1 MALKGNQ
8 RILRPEPIQWR
19 FYTVLGVIGMVFFA
33 LVGRAAWIQVLEPD
47 RLRHEGDLRSVR
59 VAHDEV
65 QRGNITDRNGHELA
79 VSVPVQTVWA
89 DPLRLHDG
97 DGLADM
103 RRWQALAEV
112 FQTSVDSLI
121 ERVND
126 PSRRF
131 VYLKRMVTPAVAD
144 YVRQLNIPGVY
155 LKNES
160 RRFYPTGEIN
170 AHLLGVTNID
180 GQGIDGIEAVYDGL
194 LTGTPGQRRYRK
206 DGQGRI
212 VEELEVRQAELP
224 QNLRL
229 SIDQRIQALAY
240 RELKKA
246 VSYHGASSGS
256 LVVLDV
262 HTGEVLAMANS
273 PSYNPNNRQAM
284 QPHQMRNRAITDTFE
299 PGSTVKPLV
308 YLGALRQGIIEPE
321 TMINTSPGWLRIGGR
336 RVSDLRNYGEVS
348 ASEALARSS
357 NIATTRLALQLDLE
371 DLIGVYADAGFGND
385 TGVNLI
391 GESMGMLSHRQRW
404 SDFEIAAFSYGY
416 GLSATTLQLAQMYAV
431 LGNGGIQRP
440 LSVLAVDTPHEGRR
454 VFPESATRDVLRM
467 MEGVVSRDGTGSRA
481 RVRGY
486 RVAGKTGTTRK
497 AIPGGYGDEYV
508 GLFAGLLPASD
519 PRIAIAVMINEPDGD
534 TYHGGSVAA
543 PLFATIAEGSM
554 RILNVPPDDINP
566 NTIRAAG
573 FVGGRND

>member
-1 MALKGNQ
+1 MAVKRNQ

-19 FYTVLGVIGMVFFA
+19 FFTMLGVIGVVFMA

-79 VSVPVQTVWA
+79 ISVPVQTIWA
-89 DPLRLHDG
+89 DPMRMHEA

-112 FQTSVDSLI
+112 FQTPVETLVA
-121 ERVND
+121 RVEN

-170 AHLLGVTNID
+170 AHLLGITNID
-180 GQGIDGIEAVYDGL
+180 GQGIDGIEAVYDGM

-206 DGQGRI
+206 DGQGRVI
-212 VEELEVRQAELP
+212 EELEVRQALQP
-224 QNLRL
+224 QNVQL
-229 SIDQRIQALAY
+229 SIDQRIQTLAY

-273 PSYNPNNRQAM
+273 PSYNPNNRQSM
-284 QPHQMRNRAITDTFE
+284 LPHQMRNRAITDTFE

-308 YLGALRQGIIEPE
+308 ILEALRQGIIEKDS
-321 TMINTSPGWLRIGGR
+321 TINTSPGWMRIGGR
-336 RVSDLRNYGEVS
+336 RVSDLRNLGELTIAEV
-348 ASEALARSS
+348 LAQSS
-357 NIATTRLALQLDLE
+357 NVATSRLALDMDLE
-371 DLIGVYADAGFGND
+371 DLIATYAAAGFGND
-385 TGVNLI
+385 TGINLL
-391 GESMGMLSHRQRW
+391 GESMGQLSHRNRW

-416 GLSATTLQLAQMYAV
+416 GLGTTTLQLAQMYAI

-440 LSVLAVDTPHEGRR
+440 LSVLAMDNPHEGRR
-454 VFPESATRDVLRM
+454 VYPQELTEEVLHLMES
-467 MEGVVSRDGTGSRA
+467 VVSREGTGNRA

-497 AIPGGYGDEYV
+497 AVPGGYGDEYV
-508 GLFAGLLPASD
+508 GLFAGVLPVSN

-543 PLFATIAEGSM
+543 PLFSAVAEGSM
-554 RILNVPPDDINP
+554 RILNVAPDDISA

-573 FVGGRND
+573 IGGRYD